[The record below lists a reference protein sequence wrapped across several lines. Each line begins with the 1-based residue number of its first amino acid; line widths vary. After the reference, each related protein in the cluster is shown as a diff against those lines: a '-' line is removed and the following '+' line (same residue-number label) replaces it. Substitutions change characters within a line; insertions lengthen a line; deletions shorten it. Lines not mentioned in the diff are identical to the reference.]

1 MRKIKVRLVGLNP
14 WTETRK
20 AALNGPVMVGR
31 SPDADIH
38 LADCWASRRHCQ
50 IDQIN
55 GTLVVRDIGSRHGT
69 FVNGERV
76 SQAHLLP
83 GARLTVG
90 LSSFEVQ
97 YQRDGESEAE
107 HPYAAVCEC

>member
-1 MRKIKVRLVGLNP
+1 MKAKLISLDRFSPKARIIVGQLP
-14 WTETRK
+14 
-20 AALNGPVMVGR
+20 AMVGR

-38 LADCWASRRHCQ
+38 VADPWTSRRHCE

-76 SQAHLLP
+76 TEAHLLP
-83 GARLTVG
+83 GDKVTVG

-97 YQRDGESEAE
+97 YKRRAKSSAVHE
-107 HPYAAVCEC
+107 HTATCQC

>member
-1 MRKIKVRLVGLNP
+1 MKAKLVSLDSFFPESRIVVRQLP
-14 WTETRK
+14 
-20 AALNGPVMVGR
+20 ALVGR

-38 LADCWASRRHCQ
+38 VPDCWASRRHCEL
-50 IDQIN
+50 DQIN

-76 SQAHLLP
+76 TQAHLLP
-83 GARLTVG
+83 GDKLKVG

-97 YQRDGESEAE
+97 YKRRMKLSVE
-107 HPYAAVCEC
+107 HEDAATCQC